1 LTPLSWLKWSL
12 RVLLGL
18 LLGVTTVVG
27 YVAGHIWWLARQDS
41 HPRSDAIVVL
51 GASQYNGTPSAVFAA
66 RLDHAKALYDER
78 VAPRIIT
85 VGGKLQGDQF
95 TEARAA
101 QNYLVA
107 HGVPSDAI
115 LPVESGSDTLQS
127 VHAVSDRFRARG
139 WHTAVLVTDPW
150 HCLRARTMA
159 RDSGIDAQTSPERT
173 GPAVD
178 SRNTEVRYIARE
190 TVAFIYYSIFGNDSV
205 HSTGVV

>member
-1 LTPLSWLKWSL
+1 LTPISWVRWAL
-12 RVLLGL
+12 RILGL
-18 LLGVTTVVG
+18 LGALVIVLVVV
-27 YVAGHIWWLARQDS
+27 VAGHIWFVAREDS

-66 RLDHAKALYDER
+66 RLDHAKALYDAH
-78 VAPRIIT
+78 VAPRIVT
-85 VGGKLQGDQF
+85 VGGKQPGDKF

-115 LPVESGSDTLQS
+115 LPVETGSDTLQS
-127 VHAVSDRFRARG
+127 VRAVSARFKQHG
-139 WHTAVLVTDPW
+139 WHSAVLVTDPW

-159 RDSGIDAQTSPERT
+159 RDSGIAAQTSPEHS

-178 SRNTEVRYIARE
+178 SRGTEARYIVRE
-190 TVAFIYYSIFGNDSV
+190 TLAYIYYRVFGNDSV
-205 HSTGVV
+205 HSTGAV